1 MNKRFIIISII
12 IAFCFF
18 IKTPVM
24 EYANLKIESF
34 TNNIFK
40 DIEKMLE

>member
-18 IKTPVM
+18 IKTPLM
-24 EYANLKIESF
+24 ELASFGIESF

-40 DIEKMLE
+40 DIEKMVE